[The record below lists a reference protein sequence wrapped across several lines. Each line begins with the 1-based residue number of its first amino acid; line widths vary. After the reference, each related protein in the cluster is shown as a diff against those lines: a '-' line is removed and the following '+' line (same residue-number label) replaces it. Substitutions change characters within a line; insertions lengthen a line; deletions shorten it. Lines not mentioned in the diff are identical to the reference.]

1 MAKPGFIGL
10 TYRDGSGRTRQT
22 KFNWS
27 KPHVKR
33 LIGDA
38 AAIALQK
45 AGMECR
51 RSTQRMMVGGSTKT
65 GRVSRK
71 VPVWRQYGMKD
82 GYPLVA
88 AIRKVA
94 RPDKVSSW
102 APMAWLRNDI
112 QSDFDAK
119 TQSVVIGPH
128 KSPWLNQLH
137 EFGGT
142 VNVYLV
148 HQKYPVTEFAGKKI
162 PRKMQADGKPY
173 RDSKGKARR
182 RIGAYA
188 GWLSNYPIPGAT
200 RIGSRKVNGRG
211 YMEIGLQAMIHKIP
225 AQFQN
230 TIRTSGGS
238 VGK

>member
-10 TYRDGSGRTRQT
+10 TWKDASGKRRQT
-22 KFNWS
+22 KFSWN
-27 KPHVKR
+27 KPAVKK
-33 LIGDA
+33 LIGEA

-71 VPVWRQYGMKD
+71 VPVWRQYGTKD

-112 QSDFDAK
+112 QSEFDA
-119 TQSVVIGPH
+119 TRESVVIGPH
-128 KSPWLNQLH
+128 KAPWLNQLH
-137 EFGGT
+137 EFGGS

-148 HQKYPVTEFAGKKI
+148 HSEYPLTEFAGKKI

-173 RDSKGKARR
+173 RDRKGKMRR
-182 RIGAYA
+182 RTGAYA
-188 GWLSNYPIPGAT
+188 GWLSNTPIPGAT
-200 RIGSRKVNGRG
+200 RIGTRIVRGRG
-211 YMEIGLQAMIHKIP
+211 YMEIGLQSMIHKIP
-225 AQFQN
+225 AQFQD
-230 TIRTSGGS
+230 TIKRSGGS
-238 VGK
+238 VGR